1 VFGKNKST
9 EYKTNLLA
17 TRTRI
22 PAMSGCELERPS
34 AYAIEAREKK
44 SVPVACEE

>member
-22 PAMSGCELERPS
+22 PAMCCELERPS